1 MSDTPKTDY
10 LEQQLCNAAHPSAMR
25 FCRDLERENAELK
38 RQVKHM
44 DKYLR
49 AVDAA
54 TDIETARRR
63 ANKGLNMKGG
73 EV

>member
-1 MSDTPKTDY
+1 MNYEGKLYGHLGGRKYFYTGKTSEDW
-10 LEQQLCNAAHPSAMR
+10 
-25 FCRDLERENAELK
+25 DKLERENAELK

-73 EV
+73 EG